1 MRNTFFD
8 WVNAMGLGA
17 YTLKITTTERNA
29 QMTVLQN
36 VVVRDFDLYRHIVGR
51 RDVGA
56 VYITAECGCVYI
68 VERDEH
74 YVDHVCSAHFIMN
87 IIEEARYEK
96 SASTND

>member
-1 MRNTFFD
+1 MRNTFID
-8 WVNAMGLGA
+8 WINTMGFGA
-17 YTLKITTTERNA
+17 YTLKITTAERNA
-29 QMTVLQN
+29 EMKTTQSF
-36 VVVRDFDLYRHIVGR
+36 VVRDFDLYRHVVGR

-74 YVDHVCSAHFIMN
+74 YVDHVCPTHFILN

-96 SASTND
+96 RASTND